1 MWSVKGPRSTA
12 ARLAAFYAVLF
23 SLSVIALG
31 TISVVLVDAALR
43 RQIDTRISAEMNDL
57 LAISS
62 NGSALADVIKSRIGN
77 EIGLKY
83 RLETTTGALLAGNLA
98 PTGSASGWFNFG
110 VSENGQEEA
119 ADSFRGYAKTVGGS
133 ILTIAEDT
141 DEIENIRDILGSV
154 FTLAALCASV
164 FAVFGG
170 LWLSHFYTRRLDQLA
185 NTAEAITGGA
195 STQRMPLTRTSDEF
209 DRLSSSLN
217 RMLDRNQAL
226 LESQRQIT
234 NDIAHDIRTPLT
246 RLRQKLEVGA
256 VDTAIEEAD
265 GLLAILTSLLRIAE
279 IEEGA
284 RTANFT
290 EADIAEIARK
300 IEEAYGAPFE
310 EQDKLLSV
318 ATDDQVKIQGDHQLL
333 AQLLSNLVENVLI
346 HTPRGTHAQLEARQ
360 TADEI
365 TLAVTDNGPGIP
377 EADKQLIFRRF
388 YRLDRSRNT
397 PGNGLGLSLVSAI
410 ADLHGAT
417 LSATNTQPGLKIT
430 LIWHRNPAKTKRP
443 TAASAAEGPFKSGLG
458 R

>member
-1 MWSVKGPRSTA
+1 MWSVKGPRGMA
-12 ARLAAFYAVLF
+12 ARLAAFYAALF

-31 TISVVLVDAALR
+31 IISVVLVDAALR

-83 RLETTTGALLAGNLA
+83 RLETTAGTLIAGNLA

-110 VSENGQEEA
+110 VTENGQEEA
-119 ADSFRGYAKTVGGS
+119 ADSFRGYAKTVGGN

-141 DEIENIRDILGSV
+141 DEIENIRDVLGSV

-164 FAVFGG
+164 LAVFGG
-170 LWLSHFYTRRLDQLA
+170 LWLSHFYTRRLDQLVK
-185 NTAEAITGGA
+185 TAEAITGGA

-217 RMLDRNQAL
+217 RMLDRNEVL

-265 GLLAILTSLLRIAE
+265 GLLGTLTSLLRIAE

-284 RTANFT
+284 RKANFT
-290 EADIAEIARK
+290 EVDLTQITRK
-300 IEEAYGAPFE
+300 IEEAYAAPFE
-310 EQDKLLSV
+310 EQGKRLETR
-318 ATDDQVKIQGDHQLL
+318 TDDQVLVQGDQQLL
-333 AQLLSNLVENVLI
+333 IQLLSNLVENVLI
-346 HTPRGTHAQLEARQ
+346 HTPRGTRACVEARK
-360 TADEI
+360 TVHGT
-365 TLAVTDNGPGIP
+365 TLAVFDSGPGIP
-377 EADKQLIFRRF
+377 EADEQLIFRRF
-388 YRLDRSRNT
+388 YRLDSSRNT

-410 ADLHGAT
+410 ANLHGAA
-417 LSATNTQPGLKIT
+417 LLVTNMKPGSRLLDGIREKEKARRFI
-430 LIWHRNPAKTKRP
+430 
-443 TAASAAEGPFKSGLG
+443 
-458 R
+458 